1 VYSSIFY
8 HIKNSPPSFKEL
20 FVVIRS
26 ISQHNQLKQSS
37 TMVIIFKYIMTMILL
52 FQVNIE
58 SFKMMHMDPYAFT
71 VSISDLSFNSYSKRP
86 HFVNQRQNS
95 MSLLSGGMQDA
106 VDEPVDS
113 ERQKTKE
120 PTSSSMSLL
129 ANGVAGEYL
138 FL

>member
-1 VYSSIFY
+1 
-8 HIKNSPPSFKEL
+8 
-20 FVVIRS
+20 
-26 ISQHNQLKQSS
+26 
-37 TMVIIFKYIMTMILL
+37 MMILL

-58 SFKMMHMDPYAFT
+58 SFKMMHMYPYAFT
-71 VSISDLSFNSYSKRP
+71 VSISDLKFNSYSKRP
-86 HFVNQRQNS
+86 HFVQQRQNS

-113 ERQKTKE
+113 ERQQ
-120 PTSSSMSLL
+120 TSSSMSLL

>member
-1 VYSSIFY
+1 
-8 HIKNSPPSFKEL
+8 
-20 FVVIRS
+20 
-26 ISQHNQLKQSS
+26 
-37 TMVIIFKYIMTMILL
+37 MVIIFKYIMTMILL

-86 HFVNQRQNS
+86 HFVEQRQNS